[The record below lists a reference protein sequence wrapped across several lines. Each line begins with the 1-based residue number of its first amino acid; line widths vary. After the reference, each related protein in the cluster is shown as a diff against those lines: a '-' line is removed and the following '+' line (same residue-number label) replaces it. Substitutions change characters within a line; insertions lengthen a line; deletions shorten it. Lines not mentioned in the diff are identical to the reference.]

1 MFGLGW
7 QELLLIL
14 IVGGVIYTI
23 FFSPPVR
30 RRLTGVAPAETLTTA
45 TPAAEENAEEIL
57 ARRYAR
63 GELDQQQYESMRATI
78 QRNRT

>member
-14 IVGGVIYTI
+14 IVGGVIYTV

-30 RRLTGVAPAETLTTA
+30 RRLTGVAPPEPVA
-45 TPAAEENAEEIL
+45 PAAEENAEEIL

-63 GELDQQQYESMRATI
+63 GEIDQQQYESMRATI